1 MKILVT
7 GGLGYIGSH
16 TTLELLAAGHEAVL
30 LDNFSNASPR
40 VLSAIAGL
48 AGRSVPF
55 VEGDIRDGGLLDG
68 VLKAGEFDAVMHLA
82 ALKAVGESVA
92 DPLRYYSNNSAGT
105 ICLLERMAAHSVKT
119 LIFSSSATVYRDSP
133 EPLTESC
140 PTKPSSPYG
149 RTKLFEE
156 EVLCDLYAANP
167 DWRISILRYFN
178 AAGAHP
184 SGRIGEDR
192 AQTSGNLLPRIGR
205 AALGQ
210 REQLKVFGGDYP
222 TPDGTCVRDYIHVMD
237 LAGAHIAAL
246 DRLVPEPR
254 LTIHNLG
261 TSRGHSVLEV
271 IRAFERASGLTVPH
285 RIVARRAGDAP
296 ISRADAGRARAELGW
311 SAVRGLDRICV
322 DQWRWLSSHPNGF
335 PE

>member
-16 TTLELLAAGHEAVL
+16 TALELLAAGHEAVL
-30 LDNFSNASPR
+30 LDNFSNASPG
-40 VLSAIAGL
+40 VLSAVAGL

-55 VEGDIRDGGLLDG
+55 VEGDVRDGGFLEG
-68 VLKAGEFDAVMHLA
+68 VLEDGEFDAVMHFA
-82 ALKAVGESVA
+82 ALKAVGESAA
-92 DPLRYYSNNSAGT
+92 DPLRYYSNNAAGT
-105 ICLLERMAAHSVKT
+105 ICLLERMAARCVKT
-119 LIFSSSATVYRDSP
+119 LIFSSSATVYRASP

-149 RTKLFEE
+149 RSKLFEE
-156 EVLCDLYAANP
+156 EVLRDLYAANP
-167 DWRISILRYFN
+167 DWRIAILRYFN

-184 SGRIGEDR
+184 SGRIGEDP
-192 AQTSGNLLPRIGR
+192 AQTSGNLLPRIGL
-205 AALGQ
+205 AALG
-210 REQLKVFGGDYP
+210 REEQLEVFGGDYP

-254 LTIHNLG
+254 LMIHNLG
-261 TSRGHSVLEV
+261 IGRGHSVLEV
-271 IRAFERASGLTVPH
+271 IRAFEGASGRTVPR

-296 ISRADAGRARAELGW
+296 SSRADPGRARAELGW
-311 SAVRGLDRICV
+311 TAARGLNRICE
-322 DQWRWLSSHPNGF
+322 DQWRWLSSHPDGF